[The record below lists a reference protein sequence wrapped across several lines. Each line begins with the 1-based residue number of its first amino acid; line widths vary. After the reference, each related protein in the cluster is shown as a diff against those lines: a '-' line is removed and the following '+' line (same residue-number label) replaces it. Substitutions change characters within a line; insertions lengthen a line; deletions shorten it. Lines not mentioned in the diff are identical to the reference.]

1 MTTTF
6 RVLLAELLGTFL
18 LCFIGIASILSTT
31 AAVGGGGGLVAVALA
46 HGLAVTLAVHIFG
59 GISGAHINP
68 AVTIGMLATGRIRLP
83 LAALY
88 VVAQLAGGVAGAAI
102 CRAIFPADAAT
113 AAMLGIPLPA
123 TWASTSTVL
132 LVEFVLTF
140 LLMMAV
146 FGTAVDDRGKTVKIG
161 AFGIGLMVAIDI
173 LAGGPVTGAS
183 MNPARSFG
191 PALVAGHWA
200 FHWMYWV
207 APVLGGVVGALL
219 YHHVLLEA
227 PKTPPVQE
235 EWLDAGRR

>member
-1 MTTTF
+1 MTTI
-6 RVLLAELLGTFL
+6 RVLTAEFIGTFI

-46 HGLAVTLAVHIFG
+46 HGVAVTLAVHIFG

-68 AVTIGMLATGRIRLP
+68 AVTAGMLVTARIKLP

-88 VVAQLAGGVAGAAI
+88 VAAQLAGAVVGAAL
-102 CRAIFPADAAT
+102 CRAVFPGDAI
-113 AAMLGIPLPA
+113 AAARLGIPLPA
-123 TWASTSTVL
+123 PWVSTSTVL

-140 LLMMAV
+140 LLLIAV

-161 AFGIGLMVAIDI
+161 AFGIGLMVMIDI

-191 PALVAGHWA
+191 PALVASDWQ
-200 FHWMYWV
+200 FHWMYWIGPLAGGCV
-207 APVLGGVVGALL
+207 AALL

-227 PKTPPVQE
+227 PKSPPVRE
-235 EWLDAGRR
+235 EWLEAGRR